1 MKVSISHVVPVPVEK
16 AVSAYGDMEFYA
28 ARQKDAGAITV
39 DILETEDIP
48 DGKFRFR
55 ARVTEPSRMPSF
67 LRKSDVDTYV
77 DDSMLDPEARTLTW
91 KITPSMGADLFK
103 MSGRVDFEAQGDST
117 TRVTYNVTMEV
128 KIPLLGKKAEKH
140 GLARTEEACAQQSA
154 FLKKWINERSSS

>member
-1 MKVSISHVVPVPVEK
+1 MKVSITHVVPVPVEK

-28 ARQKDAGAITV
+28 ARQKDGGAISV
-39 DILETEDIP
+39 DILETEDLR

-55 ARVTEPSRMPSF
+55 ARVTEPSRVPSF

-77 DDSMLDPEARTLTW
+77 DDSVLDTTARTLTW
-91 KITPSMGADLFK
+91 KITPSVAADLFK
-103 MSGRVDFEAQGDST
+103 MSGRVDFSAQENS

-140 GLARTEEACAQQSA
+140 GLAKTEEACEQQSA
-154 FLKKWINERSSS
+154 FLKKWINEQSPP